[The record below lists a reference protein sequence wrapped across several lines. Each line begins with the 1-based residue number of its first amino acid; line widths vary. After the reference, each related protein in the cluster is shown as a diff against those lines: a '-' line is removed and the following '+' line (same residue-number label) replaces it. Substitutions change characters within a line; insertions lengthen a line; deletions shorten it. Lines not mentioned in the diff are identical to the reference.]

1 MKRHRLQG
9 IGMTSLRTRERLIER
24 LIEQG
29 IQRLDVLDA
38 MRDTPRHLFIDEALS
53 HRAYED
59 VSLPIG
65 HGQTISQPFIVARMT
80 EVVVSNT
87 GPDARVLEIGTGCG
101 YQSAV
106 LARLVNQV
114 YSVERIAALHMR
126 ARERLRELN
135 HHNVHLG
142 LADGTYGWT
151 RHAPYDAIIATAGA
165 DEVPEYLIR
174 QLVEGGILVMPVSA
188 GRGQKLRLYRK
199 TGTQILS
206 EDLLDVVFVPFLSG
220 VVRDPL

>member
-1 MKRHRLQG
+1 MNGHRLQG

-29 IQRLDVLDA
+29 IQRIDVLEA
-38 MRDTPRHLFIDEALS
+38 MRDTPRHLFIDEAMS

-65 HGQTISQPFIVARMT
+65 HGQTISQPFVVARMT
-80 EVVVSNT
+80 EAVVSNVR
-87 GPDARVLEIGTGCG
+87 PDARVLEIGTGCG

-106 LARLVNQV
+106 LARLVSQV
-114 YSVERIAALHMR
+114 YSVERIAALHVR
-126 ARERLRELN
+126 ARDRLRELS

-142 LADGTYGWT
+142 LADGNYGWT
-151 RHAPYDAIIATAGA
+151 RHAPYDAIIATAVA
-165 DEVPEYLIR
+165 DKVPDYLVR
-174 QLVEGGILVMPVSA
+174 QLVDGGILVIPVGT

-199 TGTQILS
+199 SDDQLQS
-206 EDLLDVVFVPFLSG
+206 EDLLDVLFVPFLSG
-220 VVRDPL
+220 VIRDPL

>member
-80 EVVVSNT
+80 EVVVNNI

-106 LARLVNQV
+106 LARLVSQV

-126 ARERLRELN
+126 ARKMLRELN

-151 RHAPYDAIIATAGA
+151 RHAPYDAIIATAVA
-165 DEVPEYLIR
+165 DKVPEYLVR
-174 QLVEGGILVMPVSA
+174 QLVEGGILVMPVGA

-199 TGTQILS
+199 TGTQVVS

-220 VVRDPL
+220 IVRDPL